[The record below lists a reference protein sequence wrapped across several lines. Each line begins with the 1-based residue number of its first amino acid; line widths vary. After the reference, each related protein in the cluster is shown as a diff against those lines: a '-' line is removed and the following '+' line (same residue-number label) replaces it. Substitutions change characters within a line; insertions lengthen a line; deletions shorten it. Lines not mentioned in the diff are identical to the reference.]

1 MSTRDECRRIA
12 RPKRQ
17 KGSPWDAWLHQGRLT
32 EMATFELGL
41 KGGLGF
47 FQVRKAYTGRR
58 DRMCTAARP
67 GNCEQYVLEQPEH
80 H

>member
-1 MSTRDECRRIA
+1 MSTRDECRKLA

-17 KGSPWDAWLHQGRLT
+17 KGSPWDEWLHQGKLT
-32 EMATFELGL
+32 EMATLQLGP
-41 KGGLGF
+41 KECPGF
-47 FQVRKAYTGRR
+47 FQVRKAYIGRR
-58 DRMCTAARP
+58 DRMSTVVRP